1 MLISGFNVT
10 SFKIM
15 LSLNFLI
22 YKSIYTIFECW
33 YSMFMNETMNIAPLF
48 MNINIFLISST

>member
-10 SFKIM
+10 SFKVM

-22 YKSIYTIFECW
+22 YKSIYTIFEC
-33 YSMFMNETMNIAPLF
+33 
-48 MNINIFLISST
+48 